1 MNLFDQITWK
11 SSLNSFL
18 WKTPEQPS
26 FAIPAQAPRT
36 ENYVAPTP
44 IKKQSSPVK
53 HTPTATEWAIFK
65 WIQWAAN
72 MFTWAKENL
81 QWAEEQDKVKFEQ
94 DIEAKKQI
102 FTQKKLKEWYSPGQI
117 DGALK
122 ILEEKW
128 EFTYK
133 PWFGTRL
140 SKNIGNRMQ
149 ELQNTTERTANQK
162 WDYASLSAPLAYAW
176 DITWWVIWDVIG
188 ATVEPYI
195 APVVQK
201 IVEMTGQKD
210 NIVELGKG
218 WEEFKATNPNL
229 ADSIEWALNVASV
242 GLPSTKTWQS
252 VIKAPATLAKDIVVW
267 ATELTWKT
275 VNKVKSFFPTPE
287 QKLVKDLW
295 QETAPW
301 FVAWKKVEV
310 PVPKKGIIERATF
323 WLWRETDPK
332 VLAWR
337 ALTPTY
343 AGKTPKQ
350 ILSTVWDLEANVK
363 KLYEGIRT
371 WVYKWDVSTLENA
384 ANSVVQ
390 NLDDIGWRIW
400 ASVKEAQGKIPLS
413 KNRAEI
419 KKVLSD
425 PIEKRGWAYQ
435 ILKNFYQDTAPIDW
449 LSIQRAFKAK
459 KIYQAEI
466 KKLIKSWD
474 TGTDA
479 YESLIKW
486 VQELNDSIDNA
497 VANTPWFKEWKGQYA
512 HLKKLVTDMA
522 KSAAVEWRRSPQ
534 TFVEQLW
541 MVETLMDAVSNP
553 LSTAWKLY
561 AKEIGELNTRGWAWK
576 ELMKIYDT
584 EAIASKWAKV
594 KTPVRKPVKITK

>member
-1 MNLFDQITWK
+1 MNWGKWQGII
-11 SSLNSFL
+11 
-18 WKTPEQPS
+18 EQT
-26 FAIPAQAPRT
+26 I
-36 ENYVAPTP
+36 EK
-44 IKKQSSPVK
+44 KKQDFVQRKTSEWF
-53 HTPTATEWAIFK
+53 TP
-65 WIQWAAN
+65 
-72 MFTWAKENL
+72 
-81 QWAEEQDKVKFEQ
+81 
-94 DIEAKKQI
+94 KQI
-102 FTQKKLKEWYSPGQI
+102 DW
-117 DGALK
+117 ALK
-122 ILEEKW
+122 LLQERG

-140 SKNIGNRMQ
+140 ATNLGNRMQ
-149 ELQNTTERTANQK
+149 EMQNTTERTANQR
-162 WDYASLSAPLAYAW
+162 WDYRSLSAPFEYAW
-176 DITWWVIWDVIG
+176 DITAWVLWDVVW
-188 ATVEPYI
+188 ATIEPVVS
-195 APVVQK
+195 PVVQK
-201 IVEMTGQKD
+201 IVETTGQQE
-210 NIVELGKG
+210 NMVELSKG
-218 WEEFKATNPNL
+218 WEDFKATNPNL
-229 ADSIEWALNVASV
+229 AGAIEWIVNVSSIAL
-242 GLPSTKTWQS
+242 PWTKTGQS
-252 VIKAPATLAKDIVVW
+252 VIKAPATLAKNVVVW
-267 ATELTWKT
+267 ATELPWKT

-295 QETAPW
+295 QQTAPW
-301 FVAWKKVEV
+301 FVSWKAVQV
-310 PVPKKGIIERATF
+310 PIPEKWIIEKVTF
-323 WLWRETDPK
+323 WLGREKDPK

-350 ILSTVWDLEANVK
+350 ILSTVWDLEVNVK
-363 KLYEGIRT
+363 KLYEWIRT
-371 WVYKWDVSTLENA
+371 GLYKWDVSTLENA

-390 NLDDIGWRIW
+390 NLDEIGWRIW
-400 ASVKEAQGKIPLS
+400 TSVKEAQGKIPLS

-466 KKLIKSWD
+466 KKLIKSGD
-474 TGTDA
+474 TWTDA

-534 TFVEQLW
+534 TFVEQLG

-584 EAIASKWAKV
+584 EAIASKWVKNSV
-594 KTPVRKPVKITK
+594 KTPVRKPVKVTK